1 MKRLYYAGPL
11 FTDAER
17 TWNQANAARLRT
29 ELPQVELLVPQEFCA
44 VHDATEAGG
53 AVDRAA
59 IFASCRDHL
68 CAADAVLAVLDGA
81 DSDSGTA
88 WEMGFAHARGTPIVG
103 LRTDWRPAEDVVA
116 NAMLSRSCLTVCAT
130 LDEAVTALRP
140 LAAAA
145 TV

>member
-17 TWNQANAARLRT
+17 VWNEANAERLRAA
-29 ELPQVELLVPQEFCA
+29 LPQTELLVPQEFCA
-44 VHDATEAGG
+44 VHDATEPGG

-68 CAADAVLAVLDGA
+68 MSADAVLAVLDGA

-116 NAMLSRSCLTVCAT
+116 NAMLSRSCHVVCAT
-130 LDEAVTALRP
+130 LDEAVAALRP
-140 LAAAA
+140 LAAATA
-145 TV
+145 